1 MTALAKVLLVDDER
15 EFAVVLARRLAKRNF
30 SVKLAHSGED
40 ALAQLAA
47 DRDIEVVL
55 LDAKMPGIDGIE
67 TLNKFIGEV
76 KIEDDMTSVV
86 IKMGN

>member
-1 MTALAKVLLVDDER
+1 MTTLAKVLLVDDER
-15 EFAVVLARRLAKRNF
+15 EFVVILARRLAKRNF
-30 SVKLAHSGED
+30 SVILAHSGKD
-40 ALAQLAA
+40 ALAQLEA
-47 DRDIEVVL
+47 DQDIEVVL